1 MSVKIINIGI
11 KTNVSYNAEGELWN
25 IRCSKFDVQ
34 ATGKTFKK
42 AKIAREARPRRC
54 RKLANFRYSWWSC
67 SNVQW
72 ITKSYSIGMAR
83 KVWFRRHLKL
93 ASFRCSW

>member
-42 AKIAREARPRRC
+42 AKIAFKEAVE
-54 RKLANFRYSWWSC
+54 KGLTKHNF
-67 SNVQW
+67 N
-72 ITKSYSIGMAR
+72 KP
-83 KVWFRRHLKL
+83 
-93 ASFRCSW
+93 